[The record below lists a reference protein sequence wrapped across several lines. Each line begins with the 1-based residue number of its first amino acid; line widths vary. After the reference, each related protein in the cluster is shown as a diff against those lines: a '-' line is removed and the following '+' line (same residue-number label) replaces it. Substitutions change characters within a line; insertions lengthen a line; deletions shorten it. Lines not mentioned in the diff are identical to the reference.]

1 MKVLHITN
9 AYPTDDHPGFGIFIK
24 EQIHSL
30 DKKLSKN
37 DVVVIDARNKG
48 KMAYFKAFLKLR
60 KLVKDY
66 DILHCH
72 HAFAAF
78 VTLMVKPQQKVVVS
92 FLSNGTPDSLNLPK
106 KISVRL
112 TKYITSKSDA
122 IIFKCDIPT
131 QYQHHPNVH
140 YLPNGVNTVFFSP
153 TDKNIAKEKL
163 NLNKDKTYILFV
175 SAGNLH
181 RAEKRYDIY
190 KQVLILLKNK
200 YKLADV
206 EELHLVN
213 SSRSLVPYYYGAS
226 NVHILTSDFE
236 GSPNSVKESI
246 SCNVPIVSTDV
257 GNVASML
264 KNVSNCYISNNS
276 TPDELAYLVH
286 KCLQKQAAN
295 DFALRQVLF
304 EQQLDMD
311 STAQKL
317 FNIYNNL
324 LP

>member
-48 KMAYFKAFLKLR
+48 KTAYFKAFLKLR

-72 HAFAAF
+72 HAFVAF
-78 VTLMVKPQQKVVVS
+78 VILMIKPQQKIVVS

-106 KISVRL
+106 KISARL

-122 IIFKCDIPT
+122 IIFKCDIPP
-131 QYQHHPNVH
+131 QYQHHPSVH
-140 YLPNGVNTVFFSP
+140 YLPNGVNTVFFTP
-153 TDKNIAKEKL
+153 IDKNIAKEKL
-163 NLNKDKTYILFV
+163 GLNKNKTYILFV

-181 RAEKRYDIY
+181 RVEKRYDIY
-190 KQVLILLKNK
+190 KQVIALLKSK
-200 YKLADV
+200 YHLTDI

-213 SSRSLVPYYYGAS
+213 SSRSLVPHYYGAS
-226 NVHILTSDFE
+226 SAHILTSDFE

-246 SCNVPIVSTDV
+246 SCNIPIVSTDV

-264 KNVSNCYISNNS
+264 KNVSNCYVSNNS
-276 TPDELAYLVH
+276 TPEELAYLVH
-286 KCLQKQAAN
+286 KCLEKQATN
-295 DFALRQVLF
+295 DFDLRQVLF
-304 EQQLDMD
+304 EQKLDME

-324 LP
+324 LS